1 MNYIKKTLVLIVFV
15 LSFVPLKSQSFNLTY
30 QETCSVEDDLVINS
44 DTLLLDVTKN
54 IFIDNL
60 TESTNRNL
68 IRVLAGK
75 LQYDIIAG
83 PETTMLSP
91 ETSLDFFILDC
102 QFWFYEN
109 KIIRD
114 MRKKLKGKVVVFT
127 SEDEEPKVL
136 TL

>member
-1 MNYIKKTLVLIVFV
+1 MNHIKKTLVFIVFV
-15 LSFVPLKSQSFNLTY
+15 LSFVPLKSQTFDLTN
-30 QETCSVEDDLVINS
+30 QRTCSVEDDLVINS

-60 TESTNRNL
+60 TESTNRDL

-75 LQYDIIAG
+75 LQYNILGGLENTIIY
-83 PETTMLSP
+83 PETT
-91 ETSLDFFILDC
+91 LDFFILDC
-102 QFWFYEN
+102 QFWFYDN

-114 MRKKLKGKVVVFT
+114 VRKKLKGKVVVFT
-127 SEDEEPKVL
+127 LEDEEPKVL

>member
-83 PETTMLSP
+83 PETTMSSP

-114 MRKKLKGKVVVFT
+114 IRKKLKGKVVVFT

>member
-1 MNYIKKTLVLIVFV
+1 MNHIKKTLVFIVFV
-15 LSFVPLKSQSFNLTY
+15 LSFVPLKSQTFDLTN
-30 QETCSVEDDLVINS
+30 QRTCSVEDDLVINS

-68 IRVLAGK
+68 IIVLAGK
-75 LQYDIIAG
+75 LQYKILAG
-83 PETTMLSP
+83 PENAIIYP
-91 ETSLDFFILDC
+91 ETTLDFFILEC

-114 MRKKLKGKVVVFT
+114 VRKKLKGKVVVFT

>member
-1 MNYIKKTLVLIVFV
+1 MNHVKKSLVSVFFV
-15 LSFVPLKSQSFNLTY
+15 LSFLSLKSQTFDLTN
-30 QETCSVEDDLVINS
+30 QRTCSVEDYSVINS

-83 PETTMLSP
+83 PENSMIYP
-91 ETSLDFFILDC
+91 ETALDFLILDC
-102 QFWFYEN
+102 QFWFYDN

-114 MRKKLKGKVVVFT
+114 VRKKLKGKVVVFT
-127 SEDEEPKVL
+127 SEDKKPKVL

>member
-1 MNYIKKTLVLIVFV
+1 MNHIKKTLVFIVFV
-15 LSFVPLKSQSFNLTY
+15 LSFVPLKSQSFNLTN
-30 QETCSVEDDLVINS
+30 QQTCSVEDDLVINS

-54 IFIDNL
+54 IFVDNL
-60 TESTNRNL
+60 TESTNRDL

-75 LQYDIIAG
+75 LQYDIVAG
-83 PETTMLSP
+83 PENTMIYP
-91 ETSLDFFILDC
+91 ETNLDFFILDC

-114 MRKKLKGKVVVFT
+114 VRKKLKGKVVVFT

>member
-83 PETTMLSP
+83 PETTMSSP

-102 QFWFYEN
+102 QFWFSEN

>member
-83 PETTMLSP
+83 PETTMSSP